1 MAEILERNGFMVKMK
16 VEVPAGDVQKA
27 YDAVVREYAGRYRFP
42 GFRPGKAPAKVVEA
56 RLGREALLEE
66 TKERLRD
73 DFFPKAVRELEL
85 TPVGARLLEE
95 ELKEGAPYT
104 FVLEVENYPEVKLPD
119 WTAFSLETQKPEITE
134 EMVAKALD
142 ELRQRYG
149 ELVTVERPI
158 EAHDQVFI
166 ETEDGSRFPV
176 NMENALEHVRE
187 ALMGHSAGEEVMVP
201 VKDGD
206 KVVREIKT
214 KITEVKTLQLPELD
228 DEFAKTVGEDDLAT
242 LTAKVRESLQAQAD
256 RETRNRKANEFVDKL
271 AEGLEAEIPPTM
283 LSREEQ
289 HLLQHLAEELQA
301 QKIDLGTYLQDLEK
315 EGKLEEFKAKLR
327 SDATRSIRRALAR
340 EKLAEDLGTVF
351 SDEEWA
357 SYVVELARAY
367 RTNPNALQ
375 QELGEEALARL
386 RIQRLHDKA
395 VMEALERIG
404 A

>member
-1 MAEILERNGFMVKMK
+1 
-16 VEVPAGDVQKA
+16 DS
-27 YDAVVREYAGRYRFP
+27 VVREYANRYRFP

-104 FVLEVENYPEVKLPD
+104 FVLEVENYPEAKLPD
-119 WTAFSLETQKPEITE
+119 WTAFNLETQKPEVTE

-166 ETEDGSRFPV
+166 ETEDGNRFPV
-176 NMENALEHVRE
+176 SMENALEHVRE

-201 VKDGD
+201 VKDGE

-242 LTAKVRESLQAQAD
+242 LTTKVRESLQAQAD
-256 RETRNRKANEFVDKL
+256 REARNRKANEFVDKL
-271 AEGLEAEIPPTM
+271 AEGMEVEIPPT
-283 LSREEQ
+283 
-289 HLLQHLAEELQA
+289 
-301 QKIDLGTYLQDLEK
+301 
-315 EGKLEEFKAKLR
+315 
-327 SDATRSIRRALAR
+327 
-340 EKLAEDLGTVF
+340 
-351 SDEEWA
+351 
-357 SYVVELARAY
+357 
-367 RTNPNALQ
+367 
-375 QELGEEALARL
+375 
-386 RIQRLHDKA
+386 
-395 VMEALERIG
+395 
-404 A
+404 

>member
-16 VEVPAGDVQKA
+16 VEVPAGEVRKA
-27 YDAVVREYAGRYRFP
+27 YDLVVREYANRYRFP

-104 FVLEVENYPEVKLPD
+104 FVLEVENYPEAKLPD
-119 WTAFSLETQKPEITE
+119 WTTFSLEAQKPEITE
-134 EMVAKALD
+134 EMVARALD

-176 NMENALEHVRE
+176 SMENALEHVRE
-187 ALMGHSAGEEVMVP
+187 ALIGHSAGEEVMVP

-206 KVVREIKT
+206 KVVREVKT

-256 RETRNRKANEFVDKL
+256 REARNQKANEFVDKL
-271 AEGLEAEIPPTM
+271 AEGMEVEIPPTM

-289 HLLQHLAEELQA
+289 HLLQHLAGELQA
-301 QKIDLGTYLQDLEK
+301 QKLDLGTYLQDLEK
-315 EGKLEEFKAKLR
+315 QGKLEEFKAKLR
-327 SDATRSIRRALAR
+327 SDAMRSIRRALAR

-351 SDEEWA
+351 TDEEWA

-375 QELGEEALARL
+375 QELGEETLARL